1 LFLARSWARP
11 QLTPSAPPNHNRR
24 IYIWHRRCQVPMRV
38 TCSRRCHQHKL
49 SDPLAKALADLVQ
62 QMACRATGQQ
72 TSPCQIPLQICP
84 SFHRLLH
91 VNSII
96 FAAALHA
103 AWAVHHLQTP
113 APWHPLQTRKMKEIA
128 QEQLCKKS
136 AHRVS
141 AVVRLQTAALG
152 LLARWRVRLMHNLQ
166 LIQTCIPSQLLQVVL
181 HLVEDL
187 SFVRC
192 VRDLGHVPPADS
204 RHDVCPTGNKLR
216 VCVGSWEGA
225 TLLTTFHRGPSS
237 LCAVRA

>member
-1 LFLARSWARP
+1 MQPKVPPTQTVGSLSQGAGRPRSADGLQGYGTTDVSMP
-11 QLTPSAPPNHNRR
+11 DSAADLSQLPSPASCQQHYFCCCPSCCMGSAPSSN
-24 IYIWHRRCQVPMRV
+24 
-38 TCSRRCHQHKL
+38 TS
-49 SDPLAKALADLVQ
+49 ALA
-62 QMACRATGQQ
+62 
-72 TSPCQIPLQICP
+72 SPADQLSAAAAVLLQIK
-84 SFHRLLH
+84 
-91 VNSII
+91 
-96 FAAALHA
+96 
-103 AWAVHHLQTP
+103 
-113 APWHPLQTRKMKEIA
+113 KMKEIA

-166 LIQTCIPSQLLQVVL
+166 LIQTSIPSQLLQVAL